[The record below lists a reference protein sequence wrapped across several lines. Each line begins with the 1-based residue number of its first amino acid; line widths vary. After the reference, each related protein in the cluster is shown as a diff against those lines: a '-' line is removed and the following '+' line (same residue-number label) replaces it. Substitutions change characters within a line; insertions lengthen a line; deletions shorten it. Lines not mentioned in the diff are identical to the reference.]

1 MTDQM
6 SAKKQSPQRCEPD
19 DCGGPVREAGG
30 TTGAG
35 NPAPAS
41 RTGGATGGVTHVE
54 SARRTSRNISLNKP
68 VDPHAD
74 PGAPKAPGGEPD
86 PNFDSADHGPI
97 KGALHPQEPA
107 RPSKKRAGGTAGP
120 RRTSDQR

>member
-1 MTDQM
+1 MQPDD
-6 SAKKQSPQRCEPD
+6 KSPDAGEPD
-19 DCGGPVREAGG
+19 ACGGPVREAGG

-41 RTGGATGGVTHVE
+41 RTGGATGGVSHIE
-54 SARRTSRNISLNKP
+54 SAQTTSRKISLNKP
-68 VDPHAD
+68 VNPHAD
-74 PGAPKAPGGEPD
+74 PGVPKAPGGEPD
-86 PNFDSADHGPI
+86 PNFDAADHGPI
-97 KGALHPQEPA
+97 KGAKHPEEPA